1 MFWHNL
7 LMRKQRFAAIRLA
20 LFAKSYAG
28 HYFIE
33 YIKEANEPDI
43 IIKRLAKTLLF
54 KEAFLVYFLSPKY
67 SKREIRQIIK
77 ETVDDKDKDKIKI
90 YLKIETQLTL
100 LIQDRELKE
109 SYVTE
114 EYEYALLSPAIERVV
129 GNSLTNIKD
138 DGKFEIKLIERK
150 RIYTQWYYSVACKY
164 RLPTLRIIPFISR
177 LLKM

>member
-1 MFWHNL
+1 
-7 LMRKQRFAAIRLA
+7 MRKRGFAAVRLA

-33 YIKEANEPDI
+33 YIKEADDSDI
-43 IIKRLAKTLLF
+43 IIKRLSKTLLF
-54 KEAFLVYFLSPKY
+54 KEAFLAYFLSPKY
-67 SKREIRQIIK
+67 SKREVSRIIK
-77 ETVDDKDKDKIKI
+77 ETADDKDKDKIKI
-90 YLKIETQLTL
+90 YLQIEKQLIL
-100 LIQDRELKE
+100 LIQDRKLKE

-138 DGKFEIKLIERK
+138 DGNFEIKFVERK
-150 RIYTQWYYSVACKY
+150 RLYTQSYYAVACKY

>member
-1 MFWHNL
+1 
-7 LMRKQRFAAIRLA
+7 MRKQGLEAVRLA
-20 LFAKSYAG
+20 LFTRSYAG

-33 YIKEANEPDI
+33 HINESRDPDT

-54 KEAFLVYFLSPKY
+54 KEVFLAYFLSPKY
-67 SKREIRQIIK
+67 SKREASKIIK
-77 ETVDDKDKDKIKI
+77 ETADGKDNDKIKI
-90 YLKIETQLTL
+90 YLQIEKQLIL
-100 LIQDRELKE
+100 LIQDRKLKE

-138 DGKFEIKLIERK
+138 DGKFEIKFIERK
-150 RIYTQWYYSVACKY
+150 RVYTQWYYAVAGKY

-177 LLKM
+177 LIRM